1 MIFWIQSYHGEPLD
15 YFKRK
20 NYSPIVYVY
29 APLWIINVSI
39 QVCTI
44 ISKVDIEKLFS
55 DIRTQNNVLMK
66 KYEGVNR
73 SGVSL

>member
-1 MIFWIQSYHGEPLD
+1 MVFWIQSYHGEPLD

-20 NYSPIVYVY
+20 NYSPIIYVY
-29 APLWIINVSI
+29 PPLWIINVSI
-39 QVCTI
+39 RVCTI

-66 KYEGVNR
+66 KYEGINR